1 MEERK
6 LRDIF
11 TYLIAGILIGLV
23 IAVVVYKTNSIK
35 PEIRYDTNNDGVVN
49 ASVEFNTTTL
59 MPTYK
64 LLLGVPGKSNALE
77 IAKRLGLSEAI
88 IEASKKEMESTISNS
103 GKLMNNLEVLGI
115 KRKKDDN
122 LGTV

>member
-49 ASVEFNTTTL
+49 S
-59 MPTYK
+59 K
-64 LLLGVPGKSNALE
+64 DLL
-77 IAKRLGLSEAI
+77 
-88 IEASKKEMESTISNS
+88 
-103 GKLMNNLEVLGI
+103 NLRQYLLNQ
-115 KRKKDDN
+115 DN
-122 LGTV
+122 D